1 MKIRELYLRS
11 FGKFSEKKVVFHDGI
26 NVIYGE
32 NESGKS
38 TVHTFIKSMLFGLE
52 RGRGRASHNDTFS
65 LYEPWENPNY
75 YAGKLRF
82 ESGGKQFCL
91 SRTFDKY
98 SKSASLICED
108 DGEEFSLEHG
118 DLEMILDGLK
128 SQDYDN
134 TVAIA
139 QMRVETNQSLASALQ
154 NYASNYYTTGS
165 RGIHLDEALELLQQ
179 KKRTIEKE
187 IRELLH
193 EQQNKKSEIERE
205 KSYIWRE
212 IQNLEEELE
221 EVENLIEKQQV
232 EQEEVEAQEEKK
244 WRVHPLEYLALLAVM
259 TVLYLLFEEPLN
271 YLGCIVVALA
281 EGIFIWNRIKAGKKK
296 PQQEVLKEVA
306 HSLQK
311 LLWKE
316 ENIQEELKE
325 RKIMYENLQEKME
338 ELEDVDNDY
347 QKKEKKRKALE
358 LAIGRLGELAQE
370 VQRELSYQLNQS
382 ASEILKNITGG
393 KYDMLLVDEKL
404 KLSLYTGER
413 KVPLEQLSRGTVEQ
427 IYFALRMA
435 ASDILYEEEYP
446 VILDDTFVFYDDVRL
461 ENTLRWLKESR
472 KQVIIFTCQKREQEI
487 LKKIGS

>member
-1 MKIRELYLRS
+1 
-11 FGKFSEKKVVFHDGI
+11 
-26 NVIYGE
+26 
-32 NESGKS
+32 
-38 TVHTFIKSMLFGLE
+38 
-52 RGRGRASHNDTFS
+52 
-65 LYEPWENPNY
+65 
-75 YAGKLRF
+75 
-82 ESGGKQFCL
+82 
-91 SRTFDKY
+91 
-98 SKSASLICED
+98 
-108 DGEEFSLEHG
+108 
-118 DLEMILDGLK
+118 MILDGLK

-232 EQEEVEAQEEKK
+232 EQEEVEVQEEKK
-244 WRVHPLEYLALLAVM
+244 WRVHPLEYLALLAGM
-259 TVLYLLFEEPLN
+259 TVLYLVFEEPLN

-281 EGIFIWNRIKAGKKK
+281 EGMFVWNRIKDGKKK

>member
-1 MKIRELYLRS
+1 MKIRELYLKS
-11 FGKFSEKKVVFHDGI
+11 FGQFSERKVVFHDGI

-75 YAGKLRF
+75 YAGKMRF

-91 SRTFDKY
+91 TRTFDKY

-134 TVAIA
+134 TVAVA
-139 QMRVETNQSLASALQ
+139 QMRIETNQSLAAALQ

-165 RGIHLDEALELLQQ
+165 RGIYLDEALSHLQQ
-179 KKRTIEKE
+179 KKKSVEKE
-187 IRELLH
+187 IRELLY
-193 EQQNKKSEIERE
+193 EQQNMKSEIERE

-212 IQNLEEELE
+212 IQNLEVELE
-221 EVENLIEKQQV
+221 EIENQIEKQQV
-232 EQEEVEAQEEKK
+232 EQEEVEAKEEKK
-244 WRVHPLEYLALLAVM
+244 WRVHPLEYLLVLAAMIMV
-259 TVLYLLFEEPLN
+259 YFWFEDPLN
-271 YLGCIVVALA
+271 YLGCIVIALA
-281 EGIFIWNRIKAGKKK
+281 EGRYIWNRMKDGKEK
-296 PQQEVLKEVA
+296 PQHEVLKEVTN
-306 HSLQK
+306 SLQK

-316 ENIQEELKE
+316 ENIHEELKE
-325 RKIMYENLQEKME
+325 RKILYENLQEKIN
-338 ELEDVDNDY
+338 ELADVGGEY
-347 QKKEKKRKALE
+347 QKKERKRQALE
-358 LAIGRLGELAQE
+358 LAMERLEELSQD
-370 VQRELSYQLNQS
+370 VHRELSFQLNQK
-382 ASEILKNITGG
+382 ASEILQEITGG
-393 KYDMLLVDEKL
+393 KYDMLMVDDKL
-404 KLSLYTGER
+404 RMSLYTGER
-413 KVPLEQLSRGTVEQ
+413 KVSLEQLSRGTVEQ

-435 ASDILYEEEYP
+435 ASDLLYEEEYP
-446 VILDDTFVFYDDVRL
+446 VILDDTFVFYDDARL
-461 ENTLRWLKESR
+461 ENTLRWLKKSK
-472 KQVIIFTCQKREQEI
+472 KQVIIFTCQKREEEI